1 MSEEEKEQT
10 KDNIFRKLFSD
21 KDLFKMFLDDFIE
34 GDWIEELTKDNI
46 EVLTTK
52 YIDLIGD
59 NRENDI
65 VYKIKLDDEE
75 VFVFI
80 MLEHQSKTDFLMPFR
95 LLEYM
100 TKLWRVYIDENA
112 KESKNK
118 PFKLPPIFPIVFY
131 DGTGSW
137 TAEIEFKN
145 KVKYYDSFKNHIPN
159 FSYKPLILKDIT
171 IEELIEKG
179 DAISLVLA
187 MDKIKTVEDLKI
199 IKQLK
204 QEYWEALKDSL
215 KHSNILENVALAIK
229 HLLLKVNV
237 PEEEIE
243 EVLKVFK
250 EGKVRA
256 MFQMIEDY
264 DVQKVRSEER
274 EKGIETG
281 KKERDIEIAHRLLRL
296 DVEIDKIVEATQ
308 LDREKIEEIKKDI
321 KN

>member
-1 MSEEEKEQT
+1 MAKEKT

-21 KDLFKMFLDDFIE
+21 KDLFKMFLDDFIDR
-34 GDWIEELTKDNI
+34 DWVFEIDKDDI
-46 EVLTTK
+46 EVLPTE
-52 YIDLIGD
+52 YIDLIGA

-75 VFVFI
+75 AFVFI

-100 TKLWRVYIDENA
+100 TRLWRVYIDENA
-112 KESKNK
+112 DESENK
-118 PFKLPPIFPIVFY
+118 PFKLPPILPIVFY
-131 DGTGSW
+131 DGKGNW
-137 TAEIEFKN
+137 TAEIEFKD
-145 KVKYYDSFKNHIPN
+145 KVKHYESFKQHIPN
-159 FSYKPLILKDIT
+159 FSYKPIVLNSIT

-179 DAISLVLA
+179 NAISLILA
-187 MDKIKTVEDLKI
+187 MDKIKTVEDLKV

-204 QEYWEALKDSL
+204 EEYWEALKESL

-237 PEEEIE
+237 PEDEIE

-250 EGKVRA
+250 EGKVRD
-256 MFQMIEDY
+256 MFQMIEEY

-274 EKGIETG
+274 EKA
-281 KKERDIEIAHRLLRL
+281 KKERDIEIAQKMLRKGIGVPDIIDITGL
-296 DVEIDKIVEATQ
+296 DK
-308 LDREKIEEIKKDI
+308 EKIEEIKKEI
-321 KN
+321 EQ